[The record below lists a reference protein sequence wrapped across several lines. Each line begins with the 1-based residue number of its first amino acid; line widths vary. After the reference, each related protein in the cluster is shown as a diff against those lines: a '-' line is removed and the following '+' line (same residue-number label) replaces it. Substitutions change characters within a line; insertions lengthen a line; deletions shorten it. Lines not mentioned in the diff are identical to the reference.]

1 MSKNIKEIGKELL
14 GKSLNSF
21 HRKTGLTQLEK
32 NNEMQDGILD
42 GILSQVDDDSIIVP
56 TTTVKYTP
64 KMKSFNTLKEVE
76 NNNIMLTNDVNDNI
90 IPYMMDVDLM
100 IMEKEMALM
109 SYKNIRKME
118 VLDMTS
124 MQKRTQ
130 DMLERLIKGKTL
142 TEQECKT
149 RVTTY
154 LNAGKIT
161 DEQAEELMLLISEV
175 YA

>member
-90 IPYMMDVDLM
+90 IPYMMEVDLM
-100 IMEKEMALM
+100 IIEKEMVLPNQI
-109 SYKNIRKME
+109 NIRKME

-130 DMLERLIKGKTL
+130 DMLERLIKGKSL

-154 LNAGKIT
+154 LHAGKIT
-161 DEQAEELMLLISEV
+161 DEQAEELMLLIDEV

>member
-100 IMEKEMALM
+100 IMEKEMVLM
-109 SYKNIRKME
+109 SHKNIRKME

-130 DMLERLIKGKTL
+130 EMLERLIKGKTL

-154 LNAGKIT
+154 LHAGKIT
-161 DEQAEELMLLISEV
+161 DEQAEELMLLIDEV

>member
-130 DMLERLIKGKTL
+130 DMLERLI
-142 TEQECKT
+142 
-149 RVTTY
+149 
-154 LNAGKIT
+154 
-161 DEQAEELMLLISEV
+161 
-175 YA
+175 